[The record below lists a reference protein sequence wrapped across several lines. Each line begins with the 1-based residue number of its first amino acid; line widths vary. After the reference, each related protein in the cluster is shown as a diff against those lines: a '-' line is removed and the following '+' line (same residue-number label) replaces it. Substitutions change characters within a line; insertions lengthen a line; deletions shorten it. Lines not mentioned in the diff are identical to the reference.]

1 MPHDHGAALDAAS
14 HYNEL
19 AAAPVTRSTNDN
31 QHIVHSLVDALS
43 QKIKLASTHKPAS
56 LPPMRMPEI
65 SDLVELKSRL
75 CIREG

>member
-14 HYNEL
+14 HYDEQV
-19 AAAPVTRSTNDN
+19 VTARSTNDN